1 MRQSLEEQHAV
12 VPFVEC
18 PNCEQLLEHG
28 SEMCPRCCE
37 EIDPE
42 YGLLS
47 AALVHHNTQAC
58 AFANTIKG
66 GDTFAYLAIPLTV
79 VIYLI
84 DMYAVGAP
92 ALFYF
97 VLAWPVIPL
106 FFIAL
111 WLNRYALF
119 KAGDEEFVRTRRDMW
134 GSLLL
139 WLALLAVQII
149 ALLWMR
155 SATAAS

>member
-1 MRQSLEEQHAV
+1 MRQSINEQHAV

-18 PNCEQLLEHG
+18 PNCKQLLEYG
-28 SEMCPRCCE
+28 AQMCPRCRE
-37 EIDPE
+37 EIDPD

-47 AALVHHNTQAC
+47 AVVVHFNTHAC
-58 AFANTIKG
+58 AVANTIKTF
-66 GDTFAYLAIPLTV
+66 DPFAYIAIPLSV
-79 VIYLI
+79 VMYLI
-84 DMYAVGAP
+84 DTYAVGAP

-106 FFIAL
+106 VFIGV
-111 WLNRYALF
+111 WFYRYTPF
-119 KAGDEEFVRTRRDMW
+119 KAGDEEFARAGRELR

-139 WLALLAVQII
+139 WLTILAVQVV

-155 SATAAS
+155 G